1 LSPLY
6 FDNRNKSP
14 AFSFN
19 LFPEIANH
27 PPALQVS
34 YYFGE
39 DDSGGKF
46 FYPLEILLKI
56 QYDNYEQM
64 FLFYFEGTEQ
74 NDKDS

>member
-1 LSPLY
+1 MFFRRKPTTHQHC
-6 FDNRNKSP
+6 K
-14 AFSFN
+14 
-19 LFPEIANH
+19 FPFILEKMI
-27 PPALQVS
+27 V
-34 YYFGE
+34 
-39 DDSGGKF
+39 GGKF

>member
-1 LSPLY
+1 M
-6 FDNRNKSP
+6 
-14 AFSFN
+14 
-19 LFPEIANH
+19 
-27 PPALQVS
+27 
-34 YYFGE
+34 
-39 DDSGGKF
+39 GGKF